1 MTDTKEAKKI
11 LDALLNEA
19 LGDDADESMIAMVSA
34 SFSGRRRWLTAITWT
49 MSFIWFAAAVYCA
62 IRFFDASAV
71 QHQIAWATAFLFS
84 MMAVTAL
91 KIWAWMDML
100 HTSTRRELKR
110 IEAAM
115 VRLAEV
121 VGSK

>member
-1 MTDTKEAKKI
+1 MNEFKETKKV
-11 LDALLNEA
+11 LDALLNDA
-19 LGDDADESMIAMVSA
+19 LRDDADESVIAMAVA
-34 SFSGRRRWLTAITWT
+34 TFHGRRRWLTVMTWVL
-49 MSFIWFAAAVYCA
+49 SFLWFAAAVYCA
-62 IRFFDASAV
+62 VRFFDAAIV
-71 QHQIAWATAFLFS
+71 QHQIAWATGFLFS

-110 IEAAM
+110 VEAAM

>member
-1 MTDTKEAKKI
+1 MTDDKEAKKI
-11 LDALLNEA
+11 LDALLNDA
-19 LGDDADESMIAMVSA
+19 LADDADESVIAMVSA
-34 SFSGRRRWLTAITWT
+34 SFSGRRRWLTAVTWT
-49 MSFIWFAAAVYCA
+49 MSFIWFAVAVYCA
-62 IRFFDASAV
+62 VRFFDAAAA
-71 QHQIAWATAFLFS
+71 QQQIAWATGFLFC

-100 HTSTRRELKR
+100 HTSTRRDLKR

-121 VGSK
+121 VGGK